1 MIDNEL
7 IADPTD
13 AYQARAR
20 TTDAEK
26 GINDG
31 YDARDPFRSKVQ
43 PQVMARMKLR
53 ASENGRGKR
62 SNTPDLF
69 ILNDVLFLSDNTKK
83 LVQWL
88 DLSCPTSPGSQ
99 VVRASD
105 RCTKG
110 HWSASRIFLIG
121 TE

>member
-1 MIDNEL
+1 M

-20 TTDAEK
+20 TTDVEK
-26 GINDG
+26 EINDG
-31 YDARDPFRSKVQ
+31 YDARNPFRTKVQ

-62 SNTPDLF
+62 SNTLDLF
-69 ILNDVLFLSDNTKK
+69 VLNDVLFHSDNTKK
-83 LVQWL
+83 LGQWL

-105 RCTKG
+105 QCAKG
-110 HWSASRIFLIG
+110 HWSAARILLIG